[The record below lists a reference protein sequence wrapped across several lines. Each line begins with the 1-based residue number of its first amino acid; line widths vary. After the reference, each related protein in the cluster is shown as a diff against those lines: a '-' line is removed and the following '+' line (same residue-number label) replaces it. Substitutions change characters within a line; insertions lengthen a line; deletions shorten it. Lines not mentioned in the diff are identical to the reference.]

1 MPSKKNMPFAE
12 PKPKKFTKSFV
23 IGLIITFIIATMFA
37 ILIYY
42 YEIGTLGL
50 DIESDLFNILS
61 DTLSIPGLLL
71 VLSYCM
77 VFASKAGVF
86 DMFNYA
92 VGLAW
97 TNVFHKNIRESKFA
111 SSYAEYK
118 EMKRAKEDGDTT
130 YILYVGSVF
139 LLAGVV
145 FLILFYSSI

>member
-1 MPSKKNMPFAE
+1 MPSNKKMPFAE
-12 PKPKKFTKSFV
+12 PKAKKFTKSFV
-23 IGLIITFIIATMFA
+23 IGLIITFVIAAMFS
-37 ILIYY
+37 ISIYY

-50 DIESDLFNILS
+50 DVESDLFNILS
-61 DTLSIPGLLL
+61 DTFSIPGLIF

-77 VFASKAGVF
+77 VFAARSGVF

-111 SSYAEYK
+111 SSYGEYK
-118 EMKRAKEDGDTT
+118 ELKRAKESSDTS
-130 YILYVGSVF
+130 YILYVGTIF
-139 LLAGVV
+139 LLVGVV